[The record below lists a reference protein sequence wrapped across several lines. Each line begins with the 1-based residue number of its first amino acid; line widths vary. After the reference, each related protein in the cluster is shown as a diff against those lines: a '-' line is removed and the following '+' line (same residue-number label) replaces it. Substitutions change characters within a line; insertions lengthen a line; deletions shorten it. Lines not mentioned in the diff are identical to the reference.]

1 MEFFCEQFSGKML
14 ERYFHDQLAESK
26 KFTRL
31 GSWWDRSG
39 ENEIDIIAENELE
52 KTVKFIEV
60 KRNAARIEM
69 KALKDKAAAMLRAT
83 GEFKGYGISY
93 EGLSLENIRK
103 GANSTNVD

>member
-1 MEFFCEQFSGKML
+1 MEFFCEQFSGEML

-52 KTVKFIEV
+52 K
-60 KRNAARIEM
+60 R
-69 KALKDKAAAMLRAT
+69 
-83 GEFKGYGISY
+83 
-93 EGLSLENIRK
+93 
-103 GANSTNVD
+103 

>member
-14 ERYFHDQLAESK
+14 ERYFHGQLAESK

-31 GSWWDRSG
+31 GSWWERSG

-52 KTVKFIEV
+52 KTVKFFEV
-60 KRNAARIEM
+60 KRNASRIE
-69 KALKDKAAAMLRAT
+69 KRALKDKTAAMLRAT

-103 GANSTNVD
+103 GRDEQV